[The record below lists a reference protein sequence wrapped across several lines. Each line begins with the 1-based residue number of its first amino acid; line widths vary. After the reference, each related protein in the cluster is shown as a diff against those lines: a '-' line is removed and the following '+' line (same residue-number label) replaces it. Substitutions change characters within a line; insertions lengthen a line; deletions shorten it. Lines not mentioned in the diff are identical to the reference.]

1 LVSSRKTLLAF
12 STPNFSN
19 LRSKLWG
26 DDIFVFNPASG
37 HTHALNAE
45 AWHLVEE
52 LKSKPMTEAQVLEL
66 FGADTAEATNT
77 VRASL
82 GQLELFGLIERS

>member
-1 LVSSRKTLLAF
+1 VNFVSLVCQIWDEEA
-12 STPNFSN
+12 
-19 LRSKLWG
+19 
-26 DDIFVFNPASG
+26 FVFNPASS

-45 AWHLVEE
+45 AWHLLEE
-52 LKSKPMTEAQVLEL
+52 LNSKPMTEAQVFEL